1 MNERIKKIRADAQLS
16 MRAFAERIGVT
27 GGAVAHMESGK
38 TQVLA
43 ERTIRAICQEFNVS
57 RMWLETGEGNPYVPA
72 EPRDELAEEVAELM
86 KGESAMAQAIV
97 VSMLRMPREWWDAWS
112 VELHKV
118 IDAKK
123 NR

>member
-43 ERTIRAICQEFNVS
+43 ERTIRAICQEFNVN
-57 RMWLETGEGNPYVPA
+57 RRWLETGEGDPYVPA
-72 EPRDELAEEVAELM
+72 EQRDALAEEVAELM
-86 KGESAMAQAIV
+86 KGESPMAQAIV
-97 VSMLRMPREWWDAWS
+97 VSMLRMPNEWWDAWAA
-112 VELHKV
+112 EIQKV
-118 IDAKK
+118 VDAKK